1 MRIAVL
7 TTGGSIDKAYAL
19 AGHLVIG
26 TPAAQDLLAAVGT
39 DLQLSF
45 EEVFA
50 KDSLD
55 LVDADRSLLLE
66 RLLACDCDRV
76 LVTHGTDTMTDT
88 ADFLAARAGRFA
100 DKVVVLTGAM
110 RPACL
115 RESDASFNLGASLIA
130 LQTLPP
136 GTYVCM
142 SGRVFQAGSVV
153 KDRAR
158 GRFVDRLPA

>member
-1 MRIAVL
+1 MRIHVL
-7 TTGGSIDKAYAL
+7 TTGGSIDKEYAL

-26 TPAAQDLLAAVGT
+26 SPVAQGIITMVGT
-39 DLQLSF
+39 DLRLSF
-45 EEVFA
+45 EAVLA

-55 LVDADRSLLLE
+55 LDDEDR
-66 RLLACDCDRV
+66 RLVLTRVQECGTDRV
-76 LVTHGTDTMTDT
+76 LITHGTDTMTDT
-88 ADFLAARAGRFA
+88 AEFLAAHAGPMA

-115 RESDASFNLGASLIA
+115 RDSDAAFNLGAALAA
-130 LQTLPP
+130 LQTLAP

-142 SGRVFQAGSVV
+142 SGRVFTAGTVV

-158 GRFVDRLPA
+158 GRFVDRP